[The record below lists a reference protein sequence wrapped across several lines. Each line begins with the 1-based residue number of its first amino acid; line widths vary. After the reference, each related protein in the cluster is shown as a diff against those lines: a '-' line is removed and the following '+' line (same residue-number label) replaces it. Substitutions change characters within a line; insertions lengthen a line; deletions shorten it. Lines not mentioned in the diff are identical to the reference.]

1 MKILKAIS
9 AALRNQKKKT
19 WAELNDWALMLI
31 GLPSFATGA
40 YYLWVAGSVT
50 QNLITWSKHN
60 GLTLEAILVFAFL
73 GLIALSGLYF
83 ATVAKRCYGLIVE
96 RNFK

>member
-1 MKILKAIS
+1 MKFLKA
-9 AALRNQKKKT
+9 AWNNRQKKKT
-19 WAELNDWALMLI
+19 WAELNDWALILI

-40 YYLWVAGSVT
+40 YYLWVAKTVT
-50 QNLITWSKHN
+50 EDVIIWSKQN
-60 GLTLEAILVFAFL
+60 GLTLEAVMVFAFL
-73 GLIALSGLYF
+73 GLVALSGLYF